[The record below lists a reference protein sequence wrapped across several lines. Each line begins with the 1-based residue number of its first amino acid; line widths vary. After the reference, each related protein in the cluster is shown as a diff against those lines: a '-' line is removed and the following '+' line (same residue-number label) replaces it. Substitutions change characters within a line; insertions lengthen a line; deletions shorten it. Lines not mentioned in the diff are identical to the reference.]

1 VCDTTVYDA
10 LFAPRLLATAMRT
23 KKRGME
29 SKERG
34 TKGMNISVNG
44 VRARKKA
51 EANTVPRE
59 TVAEK

>member
-1 VCDTTVYDA
+1 
-10 LFAPRLLATAMRT
+10 MRT
-23 KKRGME
+23 KKRGMK

-34 TKGMNISVNG
+34 RKGMNISVNG